1 MPGFDGTGP
10 RGLGPMTGRGEGYC
24 AIALPSA
31 GTAKAPYGYAGLAG
45 VPVGMSY
52 PYGNPP
58 AYGPVSPV
66 AAAPY
71 RSFFG
76 RPRRGMRFVRGR
88 GRGGGRGPSSRSGR
102 GRRRW

>member
-24 AIALPSA
+24 AIVLPSP

-52 PYGNPP
+52 PYGSPP
-58 AYGPVSPV
+58 AYGPVSAV
-66 AAAPY
+66 ATAPY

-76 RPRRGMRFVRGR
+76 RPLRGMRFVRGR
-88 GRGGGRGPSSRSGR
+88 GRGGGRG
-102 GRRRW
+102 RRRW

>member
-24 AIALPSA
+24 AIVLPSQ
-31 GTAKAPYGYAGLAG
+31 GTARAYGYAGRAG
-45 VPVGMSY
+45 VPVGMNY
-52 PYGNPP
+52 PYGRPP

-88 GRGGGRGPSSRSGR
+88 GRGGGRGPSSSSGR